1 MRRMSPCSQVSLY
14 AHTPLSLCRR
24 ESAGARAHT
33 HTYTH
38 NLSALRRMG
47 LHLVANGEHEREE
60 GNVPCRE
67 MRREGGREADRERA
81 SAEDKQDEC
90 KVYR

>member
-1 MRRMSPCSQVSLY
+1 
-14 AHTPLSLCRR
+14 
-24 ESAGARAHT
+24 
-33 HTYTH
+33 
-38 NLSALRRMG
+38 MG
-47 LHLVANGEHEREE
+47 LHLVANGEHECEE

-81 SAEDKQDEC
+81 SAEDKQDER